1 MRVLPDETTFS
12 RNATLA
18 NTTRRTTIAGRIVYP
33 VIVFWRDLICGAGMR
48 SDVFNRLEHLGN
60 ELCSGPNES
69 IPHADRTNLDDSG
82 LSLKVITQ

>member
-1 MRVLPDETTFS
+1 MRVLPDEATLS

-18 NTTRRTTIAGRIVYP
+18 NTTRRTTIAGWIVYP
-33 VIVFWRDLICGAGMR
+33 VIVFWAGFEFEAGMR

-60 ELCSGPNES
+60 ELRSGPNES
-69 IPHADRTNLDDSG
+69 IPHADGTNLDDPG